1 MKNLFKKLL
10 LSTLFVSS
18 IFTGINSVKV
28 NATELPPV
36 YSEGAILM
44 DGRTGK
50 VLYAK
55 NEHTQYEPASTTK
68 VMTALVVLENVKLT
82 DKVTIG
88 EKPPL
93 VDGSAIGIRKGEVY
107 TVEELMLGLLLESGN
122 DCAEAL
128 AEYVAGS
135 NEEFAKLMN
144 AKAKEL
150 GALNTTFKNP
160 SGLHEDGH
168 VTTAYDLALIMKAAA
183 HNEDFVK
190 IAQTEYYQYVNQPF
204 SDGSEK
210 WATNRNQLFNEYTN
224 YYYPYAYCGK
234 NGYTPEANHT
244 YTAAAVKD
252 DQMLI
257 ASFIN
262 ATDKDSFYTNIGP
275 LFDYGFDNFE
285 TIKLIGEND
294 TLDTYKI
301 NDKITLPLLANSNF
315 YYTKSKTEDVPK
327 YSIEYD
333 KTDICNQEIKLGDV
347 LFKAKINIAG
357 ETVST
362 INLISGGNREYN
374 DKIMLKENFE
384 EFIKK
389 PSNVIYAIIGI
400 LILIFILYVLIRYIS
415 LSIKRRKLRKR
426 HEIRKK
432 IRRRIHFKY
441 KKIQ

>member
-1 MKNLFKKLL
+1 MKNLFKRIL
-10 LSTLFVSS
+10 LSTLLISS
-18 IFTGINSVKV
+18 IFTSINFSKVK
-28 NATELPPV
+28 ATELPPV
-36 YSEGAILM
+36 YSEGAVLM

-50 VLYAK
+50 ILYSK

-82 DKVTIG
+82 DKVTVG
-88 EKPPL
+88 ENPPL
-93 VDGSAIGIRKGEVY
+93 VDGSAIGIQKGEIY

-135 NEEFAKLMN
+135 NAEFAKLMN

-150 GALNTTFKNP
+150 GALNTNFMNP

-183 HNEDFVK
+183 HNEDFVR
-190 IAQTEYYQYVNQPF
+190 IAKTESYKYVNQPF

-210 WATNRNQLFNEYTN
+210 WATNRNQLFNEYS
-224 YYYPYAYCGK
+224 PYFYSNTYCGK
-234 NGYTPEANHT
+234 NGYTPEANHS
-244 YTAAAVKD
+244 YTAAAVKG

-257 ASFIN
+257 GAFVN

-285 TIKLIGEND
+285 TIKLISANE

-301 NDKITLPLLANSNF
+301 NDAITLPLLAKNDF
-315 YYTKSKTEDVPK
+315 YYTKAKSEEAPK

-333 KTDICNQEIKLGDV
+333 KSDISKQDIKLNDI
-347 LFKAKINIAG
+347 LFKAKINIDG
-357 ETVST
+357 KTVST
-362 INLISGGNREYN
+362 IDLISGANREYN
-374 DKIMLKENFE
+374 SKIKLKETIS
-384 EFIKK
+384 EFTKK
-389 PSNVIYAIIGI
+389 PSNIIYTVI
-400 LILIFILYVLIRYIS
+400 LVFICLVFLRLTF
-415 LSIKRRKLRKR
+415 LSIKRRRVRRKR
-426 HEIRKK
+426 PR
-432 IRRRIHFKY
+432 FK
-441 KKIQ
+441 